1 MTHTCHA
8 EGCSKPCPPKH
19 LMCGRHWAMV
29 PQAERNEIWRHYR
42 PGQEVDKRPTPEYL
56 VAMRAATDAVACIE
70 GVQGRLL

>member
-1 MTHTCHA
+1 MTHACHA

-56 VAMRAATDAVACIE
+56 VAMKAATDAVARVE